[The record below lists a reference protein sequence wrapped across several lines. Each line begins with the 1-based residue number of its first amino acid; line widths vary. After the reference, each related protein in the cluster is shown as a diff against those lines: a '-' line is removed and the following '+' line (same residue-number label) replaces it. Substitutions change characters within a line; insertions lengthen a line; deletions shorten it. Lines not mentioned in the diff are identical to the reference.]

1 MNIPLG
7 AYFQWGDNPDNLFLV
22 LEQDE
27 KNSKYILLVGTS
39 SLTYPNGMDFRADLG
54 DVITLSSGIV
64 ENFARPVPE
73 VTPPL
78 LEAMEIL
85 KDRLLEEKIASML
98 RFNYG
103 REGVA

>member
-7 AYFQWGDNPDNLFLV
+7 AYFQWGDNPDNVFLV
-22 LEQDE
+22 LEQDV

-39 SLTYPNGMDFRADLG
+39 SMTYPNGNDFRADLG
-54 DVITLSSGIV
+54 DVITLSSAIV
-64 ENFARPVPE
+64 ENFARPLPE
-73 VTPPL
+73 ITPSL
-78 LEAMEIL
+78 QEAMDIL
-85 KDRLLEEKIASML
+85 RARLLEEKIASML